1 MNALTPSPIPAR
13 LIRLPELARDL
24 WWTWNAARD
33 VFRRLDYPLW
43 RQTAHNP
50 VMILQK
56 ISPESLERAAAD
68 RAGEA
73 SLSDDHAR
81 TRATRRRALGGED
94 GDERGGASLQR
105 FASVAGPV
113 SHVGP

>member
-1 MNALTPSPIPAR
+1 MNALTPSPVPAR

-33 VFRRLDYPLW
+33 VFRRLDYALW

-68 RAGEA
+68 PGFLAVYDAAIAARDSMKAG
-73 SLSDDHAR
+73 
-81 TRATRRRALGGED
+81 TALTWWQS
-94 GDERGGASLQR
+94 RLGA
-105 FASVAGPV
+105 
-113 SHVGP
+113 